1 MARGDNVTTM
11 KRKDYP
17 REWGGLTEEEEI
29 KSASLMRHTDGRERY
44 ILPDAIEKRKRN
56 GWTVIAGPEVS
67 ATVEVI
73 TDPTREVDT
82 DASYVPPDVQANRD
96 AAAIGGGSGGE
107 TPTAGKRT
115 RPKKGK

>member
-1 MARGDNVTTM
+1 MNDNAAIGESYV
-11 KRKDYP
+11 
-17 REWGGLTEEEEI
+17 
-29 KSASLMRHTDGRERY
+29 
-44 ILPDAIEKRKRN
+44 LPECVEHYKKN
-56 GWTVIAGPEVS
+56 GWTVVAGPEVS

-82 DASYVPPDVQANRD
+82 DASYVPPDVQAKRD

-107 TPTAGKRT
+107 APTAGKRT